1 MSNTQL
7 DLYVTS
13 SPHLSNSK
21 LSTRWIMLD
30 VIIALVPAIG
40 MSFYVFGLHAVFQIG
55 LCLISCLVSEAVFES
70 MRGRRPHLEDC
81 SAIVTALILALSLPW
96 SAPWYVSVIGS
107 VVAIGL
113 GKIVF
118 GGLGCNIF
126 NPAMVGRAFVML
138 GFSSVMAASAY
149 LLPSEAHVGGL
160 DKGFAEI
167 LTQAAPM
174 TLLKTGNAEYFTQLI
189 SQTALI
195 GHQNG
200 SLGEASIIALFIGGI
215 YLLIRKTVTWDVPVS
230 VLASTFVFA
239 ALFNMGPNA
248 FQFGVAH
255 VINGAIFLAAF
266 FIASDPVTNPITTK
280 GRIIFGIGFGFFTV
294 LLRCCSSYPEGVMF
308 AILLMNAMV
317 PMINRMTIPKP
328 VGAVKVAK

>member
-30 VIIALVPAIG
+30 VIIGLVPVIG
-40 MSFYVFGLHAVFQIG
+40 MSFYVFRWYAVWQIG
-55 LCLISCLVSEAVFES
+55 LCLISCLSAEAVFES

-96 SAPWYVSVIGS
+96 SAPWYVSVVGS
-107 VVAIGL
+107 IVAIGL
-113 GKIVF
+113 GKTVF

-126 NPAMVGRAFVML
+126 NPAMVGRAFAML
-138 GFSSVMAASAY
+138 GFSSQMAAGAY
-149 LLPSEAHVGGL
+149 LLPADANIGGL
-160 DKGFAEI
+160 DKGLAEI
-167 LTQAAPM
+167 LTQATPM
-174 TLLKTGNAEYFTQLI
+174 TLLKSGNTDYFTQLI

-195 GHQNG
+195 GQQNG
-200 SLGEASIIALFIGGI
+200 SLGEASIIALLIGGI
-215 YLLIRKTVTWDVPVS
+215 YLLVRKTVTWDVPVS
-230 VLASTFVFA
+230 ALISTFVFA
-239 ALFNMGPNA
+239 ALFNMGPHA
-248 FQFGVAH
+248 FQFGMAH

-280 GRIIFGIGFGFFTV
+280 GRIIFGVGFGFFTV
-294 LLRCCSSYPEGVMF
+294 LLRCFSSYPEGVMF
-308 AILLMNAMV
+308 SILLMNALV

-328 VGAVKVAK
+328 VGFVKPAK